1 MEGGGVVIGQL
12 RKDIEMPSQKHE
24 AVLAYLLRD
33 LKHEGI
39 FYFVECIDVTEDGL
53 IFALDPELVKNG
65 LFADPYIDSR
75 YLDSMGLE
83 LIIVPHPPD
92 LEQ

>member
-1 MEGGGVVIGQL
+1 VNNQMT
-12 RKDIEMPSQKHE
+12 RKDIEMPSKKHE

-33 LKHEGI
+33 LTQENV

-53 IFALDPELVKNG
+53 IFALDPELIKSG
-65 LFADPYIDSR
+65 LFSDPYIDSR
-75 YLDSMGLE
+75 YLSSMKLE